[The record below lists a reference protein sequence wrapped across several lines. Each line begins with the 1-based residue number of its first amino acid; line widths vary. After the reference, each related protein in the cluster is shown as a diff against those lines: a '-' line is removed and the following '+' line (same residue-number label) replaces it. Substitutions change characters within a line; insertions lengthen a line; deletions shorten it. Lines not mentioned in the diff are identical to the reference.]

1 MRVCVYFFTCPSQ
14 TLLFPFLTN
23 HFDCS
28 HSSSSSS
35 SRVRARRTENA
46 RATLTLIYIYIYW
59 PLALS
64 LSLSLFPTFFFA
76 GRTQRAFGCG
86 ASSFRPF
93 FDAEQR
99 EKNEAHHKKAKG
111 QLLDDKKG
119 EENESIPSRSAKG
132 HAKIEEE
139 EIFIFIRKR
148 PHSQHNTH
156 ARAKKAISSQTLLLF
171 VLRGRFEKYT
181 HLQNSK
187 RFEPTIK

>member
-1 MRVCVYFFTCPSQ
+1 
-14 TLLFPFLTN
+14 
-23 HFDCS
+23 
-28 HSSSSSS
+28 
-35 SRVRARRTENA
+35 VRARRTENA

-139 EIFIFIRKR
+139 EEIFIFIQKR

-156 ARAKKAISSQTLLLF
+156 AISSQTLLLF
-171 VLRGRFEKYT
+171 VERSL
-181 HLQNSK
+181 
-187 RFEPTIK
+187 